1 MVLRSKILG
10 VNLVKFFGFLVF
22 GFLIGN
28 LIGLSGTQ
36 LLEAVLAALFAFAGG
51 SAIAFFTKLDDIQ
64 QKGTSQLVLYL
75 TGGCL
80 LGLYFGIAVEQNQ
93 LLGQKVTK
101 SERALEILETAI
113 TNKSKGEPGED
124 YAELVKMFTTMS
136 AEIDR
141 NSGYLRSEELPAVL
155 TTYKLFED
163 DVISGETA
171 FCRLY
176 LIRNNRPIPPS
187 NTDCIIPELGR

>member
-1 MVLRSKILG
+1 M
-10 VNLVKFFGFLVF
+10 KFFGFLVF

-51 SAIAFFTKLDDIQ
+51 SAIAFFTKLDDQ
-64 QKGTSQLVLYL
+64 QQIGTSQLVLYL
-75 TGGCL
+75 TSGCL

-93 LLGQKVTK
+93 WLGQKVSK
-101 SERALEILETAI
+101 SERALEILEMAIVKKSTAE
-113 TNKSKGEPGED
+113 SDED
-124 YAELVKMFTTMS
+124 YTELIKMFTSMS
-136 AEIDR
+136 TEIDK
-141 NSGYLRSEELPAVL
+141 NSGYLRADEQDIVS

-163 DVISGETA
+163 KIITEETA

-176 LIRNNRPIPPS
+176 LIRNNKPIPPP
-187 NTDCIIPELGR
+187 NTKCIIQELVE